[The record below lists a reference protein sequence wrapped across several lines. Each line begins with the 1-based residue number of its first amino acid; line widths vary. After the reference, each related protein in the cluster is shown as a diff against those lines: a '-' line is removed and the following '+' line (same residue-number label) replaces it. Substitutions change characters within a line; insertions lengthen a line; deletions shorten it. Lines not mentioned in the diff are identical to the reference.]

1 LYDAELILGLYHF
14 VHILKSERL
23 NYFAMVFCRVGK
35 HKSIND
41 WMIDNDWIV
50 FFVKVVLVCH
60 Y

>member
-1 LYDAELILGLYHF
+1 
-14 VHILKSERL
+14 
-23 NYFAMVFCRVGK
+23 MVFCKVGK
-35 HKSIND
+35 HKIIND